1 MDGARRVLRSV
12 EGAHEAPAA
21 PRARFAAA
29 SSPRASLWP
38 ASNSAASLGP
48 STSGPSIS
56 AASSSGFGAG
66 ARRGEKFSRESL
78 RLRAEGGCLTALL
91 RLPGLGS
98 ALAVLFLG
106 AAICAGAEA
115 GGQYGDFVHDHG
127 RPRDILARA
136 LGFGVDSVTLT
147 GDVDI
152 PQARILEAAGVD
164 PKQSLAF
171 LDVADMRERLMKL
184 PLIKN
189 VSVRKL
195 FPDRLAIEINE
206 RRPYGLWQK
215 DGAVSIIAADG
226 APIDTLNDPKY
237 ESLPFVVGEGANA
250 RVGEYAALLAAAG
263 PLRDKIRAGVL
274 VSQRRWNLKM
284 KNGVDVMLPE
294 RDAPQAAATL
304 AQLDRDAHV
313 LDKDIVSLDLRVPGK
328 LYVRLTEEAAA
339 AREAARPHKPGART

>member
-12 EGAHEAPAA
+12 DGPERALAA
-21 PRARFAAA
+21 PRARFGAAA
-29 SSPRASLWP
+29 SLRATLLSGLGLLGGRKN
-38 ASNSAASLGP
+38 ARAKNSARLVKN
-48 STSGPSIS
+48 S
-56 AASSSGFGAG
+56 ARPAQA
-66 ARRGEKFSRESL
+66 SRESQ
-78 RLRAEGGCLTALL
+78 RLRARGGAFVAFL

-98 ALAVLFLG
+98 ALALIFLG
-106 AAICAGAEA
+106 AAAYAGAEA
-115 GGQYGDFVHDHG
+115 GGEYQDYVKDYG
-127 RPRDILARA
+127 RPRDMIARA
-136 LGFGVDSVTLT
+136 LGFGVDSVTLA

-152 PQARILEAAGVD
+152 PQDRIMAAAGVD

-171 LDVADMRERLMKL
+171 LDVADMRQRLLAM

-195 FPDRLAIEINE
+195 FPNRLIIEINE
-206 RRPYGLWQK
+206 RRPYGLWQR

-226 APIDTLNDPKY
+226 APIEALTDPRY
-237 ESLPFVVGEGANA
+237 ESLPFVVGEGANE
-250 RVGEYAALLAAAG
+250 RVGEYVAVLNAAG
-263 PLRDKIRAGVL
+263 ESLRDKIRAGVL

-294 RDAPQAAATL
+294 IGAPQAASTL

-339 AREAARPHKPGART
+339 AREAAHAHKPGART